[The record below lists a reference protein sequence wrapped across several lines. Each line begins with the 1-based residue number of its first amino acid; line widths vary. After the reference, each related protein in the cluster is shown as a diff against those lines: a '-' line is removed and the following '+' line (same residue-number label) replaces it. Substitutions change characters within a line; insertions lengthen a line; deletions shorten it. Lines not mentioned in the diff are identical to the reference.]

1 MHAEIAGA
9 GFAGLTAAIALRQRG
24 WSVRVHEKEP
34 HLRAFGAGIF
44 IWENGLRVLHAL
56 GAYEDVLR
64 DAHQAPAYETRRDG
78 VCIAFEQI
86 NGGNRYRLLTMTR
99 HHLYAAILAS
109 AQREGVELCTQ
120 SEAVGAQPEGILKL
134 ADGRSLH
141 ADLVIA
147 ADGVRSE
154 VRDSVGPIRDSEE
167 IPKTVSSE
175 SLWSVAAWSVGLGTT

>member
-1 MHAEIAGA
+1 MVLRRHLVSPRLLQWPQPHWCFGSTVVLYHPSYRSPDACGNCRGGFCGSDRRDCIAPARLERA
-9 GFAGLTAAIALRQRG
+9 GSR
-24 WSVRVHEKEP
+24 EEP

-120 SEAVGAQPEGILKL
+120 SEAVGAQPEG
-134 ADGRSLH
+134 
-141 ADLVIA
+141 V
-147 ADGVRSE
+147 
-154 VRDSVGPIRDSEE
+154 
-167 IPKTVSSE
+167 
-175 SLWSVAAWSVGLGTT
+175 